1 MAAIAGEVFFAF
13 DHCLQPIQ
21 GRYQKPKLA
30 HDALVQPILNAM
42 VDVMKELQVRF
53 TGLSNPKL
61 DALDSRL
68 IGTSATSI

>member
-13 DHCLQPIQ
+13 DHCLQSIQ

-42 VDVMKELQVRF
+42 VEVKRELQVHF
-53 TGLSNPKL
+53 IHLSNPSWMIQI
-61 DALDSRL
+61 AC
-68 IGTSATSI
+68 